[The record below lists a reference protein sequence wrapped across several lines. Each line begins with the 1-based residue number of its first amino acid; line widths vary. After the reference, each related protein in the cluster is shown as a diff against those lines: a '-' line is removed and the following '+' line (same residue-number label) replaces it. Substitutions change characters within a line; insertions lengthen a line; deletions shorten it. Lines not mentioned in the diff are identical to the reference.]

1 MTVSLPKLT
10 PELSDVAS
18 DDPSVEEKV
27 LQERAFVD
35 MPGVHGLYV
44 HVPFCVHKCG
54 YCDFYSLAE
63 PSDLATDRQQVFV
76 EAMLKEIHRR
86 AGQVRLEPT
95 TVFVGGGTPSLLRP
109 DLWQLLLDDLAELGV
124 LDRIVEFTVEANPEI
139 VTDDLLA
146 LLAARGVNR
155 ISLGAQS
162 FSTELLQVLER
173 SHDPVSVANAV
184 TRIRRAGIELVNLD
198 LIFGIPGQTLKMV
211 GDDLD
216 AALALEPDH
225 LSYYSLIYE
234 PNTPMTQHLRA
245 GRIQRVDEQ
254 IERDMFAMI
263 IDCLAEAGFEHYEI
277 SNWAKAGGPPG
288 ANDADESTRTKTV
301 CLHNLQYWT
310 NANWLGV
317 GPSAASHIN
326 GYRWKNA
333 PHIGQ
338 YLGSLSPP
346 IADYEHLPPARYLG
360 EVLMLRLRLLEGV
373 PCDWLDTNLPAD
385 DPRWQTIEHLVQ
397 IGMLKRTHSHVRLTR
412 AGLFIADEVVGRL
425 L

>member
-162 FSTELLQVLER
+162 FST
-173 SHDPVSVANAV
+173 
-184 TRIRRAGIELVNLD
+184 
-198 LIFGIPGQTLKMV
+198 
-211 GDDLD
+211 
-216 AALALEPDH
+216 
-225 LSYYSLIYE
+225 
-234 PNTPMTQHLRA
+234 
-245 GRIQRVDEQ
+245 
-254 IERDMFAMI
+254 
-263 IDCLAEAGFEHYEI
+263 
-277 SNWAKAGGPPG
+277 
-288 ANDADESTRTKTV
+288 
-301 CLHNLQYWT
+301 
-310 NANWLGV
+310 
-317 GPSAASHIN
+317 
-326 GYRWKNA
+326 
-333 PHIGQ
+333 
-338 YLGSLSPP
+338 
-346 IADYEHLPPARYLG
+346 
-360 EVLMLRLRLLEGV
+360 
-373 PCDWLDTNLPAD
+373 
-385 DPRWQTIEHLVQ
+385 
-397 IGMLKRTHSHVRLTR
+397 
-412 AGLFIADEVVGRL
+412 
-425 L
+425 